1 MENVCYMNLF
11 NWKTVK
17 YAFIYAQIFW
27 VVTTWL
33 CIYFDGIP
41 FIFLQ
46 LIEQAVTLIAS
57 VNKMHSFQLHPCM
70 CIVELSWVYSE
81 YIMTILNI
89 VEICVPQCIV
99 YCQVLPLHCRC
110 VLKMDHHCPWIN
122 NCVGHKNHFSFTAFL
137 LFAPLGCIHS
147 LFILISSMYWA
158 MYRVSFFFN
167 APLVTV
173 INPSFLHLIFLA
185 SQRNGLPSLLLESIF
200 YKLGDN
206 VLVD

>member
-1 MENVCYMNLF
+1 
-11 NWKTVK
+11 
-17 YAFIYAQIFW
+17 
-27 VVTTWL
+27 
-33 CIYFDGIP
+33 
-41 FIFLQ
+41 
-46 LIEQAVTLIAS
+46 
-57 VNKMHSFQLHPCM
+57 
-70 CIVELSWVYSE
+70 
-81 YIMTILNI
+81 MTILNI

-185 SQRNGLPSLLLESIF
+185 SLKGMVCLHYYWKAYFTNLVIMCSLIKYAWSCFMFTGSTGIHFVALKRTGLFSKVNMNCRLQATRH
-200 YKLGDN
+200 
-206 VLVD
+206 